1 MFFNTIGHG
10 PQFVHLDSNAD
21 GYAETVK
28 GGKINLSALGDLA
41 RTAQDRE
48 IADAIEFLAWLCS
61 RSTVLIL
68 SDSLI

>member
-10 PQFVHLDSNAD
+10 PQFIHLDSIAD

-48 IADAIEFLAWLCS
+48 IADAIECLA
-61 RSTVLIL
+61 
-68 SDSLI
+68 